1 MGIKVGSAAQ
11 DLANPKALAAAV
23 QKAADAYEMTRDVK
37 SSLIYLADVWRLTET
52 RRAPAVTTAMT
63 AISAFLREKEQGR
76 NPEVESAPDADE
88 TLLNKAMASLWTAH
102 RAEAA
107 YDEAVQG
114 RLSASAAYVELQRA
128 NIAAKALAGDLFTRV
143 ETLKAA

>member
-11 DLANPKALAAAV
+11 SIANPKILAAAI
-23 QKAADAYEMTRDVK
+23 QKAADAYALTRGVK
-37 SSLIYLADVWRLTET
+37 SSLIYLGDVWQLTET
-52 RRAPAVTTAMT
+52 RRAPAVATAMT
-63 AISAFLREKEQGR
+63 AISAFLREKEQGE
-76 NPEVESAPDADE
+76 NNEVNSAPDADE

-114 RLSASAAYVELQRA
+114 RLSASAAFTELQRA
-128 NIAAKALAGDLFTRV
+128 NIAAKVLAGDLFARA
-143 ETLKAA
+143 EALKVA